1 MKGLVGR
8 WWLKYSPEFKTQA
21 VKRMKAGEK
30 ITALSRELGVS
41 RKFLYQ
47 WRNQGW
53 GEITTKADG
62 KVLEPEEVD
71 PLNRENESLKKKVG
85 ELERLL
91 GQKTGELDFFA
102 AALRNVEELRP
113 KRSSSSG
120 GKSTRRLSPLHKAE
134 QA

>member
-8 WWLKYSPEFKTQA
+8 WWLKYSPKFKRQA
-21 VKRMKAGEK
+21 VKRMKAGERVS
-30 ITALSRELGVS
+30 ALSRELGVS

-53 GEITTKADG
+53 GETTTKADG
-62 KVLEPEEVD
+62 GEPEEPD
-71 PLNRENESLKKKVG
+71 LLSRENENLKKKIG
-85 ELERLL
+85 ELERQL

-113 KRSSSSG
+113 KRSSSSD
-120 GKSTRRLSPLHKAE
+120 GKSTRRSSALHKAE
-134 QA
+134 QV

>member
-8 WWLKYSPEFKTQA
+8 WWLKYSPKFKNQA
-21 VKRMKAGEK
+21 VKRMKAGERVS
-30 ITALSRELGVS
+30 ALSRELGVS
-41 RKFLYQ
+41 RRFLYL

-53 GEITTKADG
+53 GEIPTKADG
-62 KVLEPEEVD
+62 KEAEEVD
-71 PLNRENESLKKKVG
+71 PVSRENESLKKRIG

-102 AALRNVEELRP
+102 TALRNVEELRP
-113 KRSSSSG
+113 KRSNSSG
-120 GKSTRRLSPLHKAE
+120 KKSTRRSSPLHKAK